1 MKHPTPKK
9 DRKVIVI
16 RGISGSGKSTF
27 AEYIANLHDGVPPVI
42 CTADDYFTD
51 NTTGEYKFDASHL
64 GNAHKACMEKFT
76 NACQGGASLVI
87 LANTSTQE
95 REISGYMDAAE
106 EHGYQ
111 IFSIV
116 LENRHGNKDIHN
128 VPEKTLNNQ
137 AQNLLNSL
145 KLR

>member
-1 MKHPTPKK
+1 MTN
-9 DRKVIVI
+9 RQVIII

-76 NACQGGASLVI
+76 NACQGGAPLVI

-95 REISGYMDAAE
+95 REISWYMDTATDC
-106 EHGYQ
+106 GYQ
-111 IFSIV
+111 IFSVV

-128 VPEKTLNNQ
+128 VPQNTLDRQEK
-137 AQNLLNSL
+137 NLFNSL
-145 KLR
+145 KLK